1 MDIFNAYI
9 HQWYSHYKRNL
20 PWRNTRDPY
29 FIWLSEIIL
38 QQTRIDQGLAY
49 YQKFTDVFP
58 TIFDLANATEDQV
71 LKLWQGLGYYSRARN
86 LHFTAK
92 FITEQCYGKFPDKYH
107 KLLLLKGIG
116 QYSAA
121 AIASICFNEQ
131 IPTVDGN
138 VFRVLSRY
146 FGIQTPIDTPE
157 GKKIF
162 MELATELIK
171 GTDPGMH
178 NQAVMEFGALQC
190 TPQKPNCIDCP
201 LKVQCYAFLT
211 NKVGELPVKSK
222 KTKQKNRY
230 FNYFVLQHD
239 NFSWLRKRVG
249 KDIWK
254 NLFEF
259 PLVETSEATTLEE
272 LFSMPEVI
280 ELIRPDQAIVE
291 KIEDWKI
298 HLLTHQRINFRFI
311 KVRLLQAPNL
321 PDEFIRVNKKDIFNF
336 AVPKLMETYLKNNG
350 ENERHPNHPGHLGHP
365 ELVSGSPQIT
375 GDPETS
381 SG

>member
-20 PWRNTRDPY
+20 PWRNTRAPY

-116 QYSAA
+116 EYTAA
-121 AIASICFNEQ
+121 AIASISFNEEY
-131 IPTVDGN
+131 PTVDGN
-138 VFRVLSRY
+138 VFRVLSRF
-146 FGIQTPIDTPE
+146 FGIETPIDTTA

-162 MELATELIK
+162 LDLAKELIK

-178 NQAVMEFGALQC
+178 NQALMEFGALQC
-190 TPQKPNCIDCP
+190 TPQKPNCIICP
-201 LKVQCYAFLT
+201 LNNQCIAFLT
-211 NKVGELPVKSK
+211 HKTSDLPVKLK
-222 KTKQKNRY
+222 KTKQRTRY
-230 FNYFVLQHD
+230 FNYFVLLND
-239 NFSWLRKRVG
+239 NYTWIRKRVG
-249 KDIWK
+249 NDIWK

-259 PLVETSEATTLEE
+259 PMIETSNVIPIEE
-272 LFSMPEVI
+272 LLLLPQVI
-280 ELIRPDQAIVE
+280 QLIKPGQSIVE

-298 HLLTHQRINFRFI
+298 HLLTHQKINYRII
-311 KVRLLQAPNL
+311 TVRLLEKNKMPNEL
-321 PDEFIRVNKKDIFNF
+321 IRVNKKDIFNF
-336 AVPKLMETYLKNNG
+336 AVPKLLETHLKTNS
-350 ENERHPNHPGHLGHP
+350 ENEFF
-365 ELVSGSPQIT
+365 V
-375 GDPETS
+375 
-381 SG
+381 